1 MREDVVKIRK
11 NGEEFFVK
19 IIMIR
24 DDGTIIAKDD
34 CVLQP
39 IKSNDTIIIHNFD
52 IIELYGVRLR

>member
-24 DDGTIIAKDD
+24 DDGTIIAIAKMI
-34 CVLQP
+34 VYYNLLSRMIQL
-39 IKSNDTIIIHNFD
+39 SFMN
-52 IIELYGVRLR
+52 